1 MQSGLRTQGRRLCS
15 AVKPVADNEHV
26 SSDKASGGMAQ
37 QEKYLPTRAISGTVT
52 FARPFFLRR
61 IDRELP
67 AGSYAVETEE
77 EALGGGSALS
87 YRRIE
92 VRLFVPPIAG
102 ISNAEMWVVSPGE
115 LDAALALDRQPA
127 SRREADIRGAVEA
140 IAPAVRTVE
149 VLQLRNRDTLQDK
162 GSNTPLY
169 GTLLGILA
177 LLAATAI
184 AGRQDPA
191 GNPPPART
199 AQGPDVG

>member
-1 MQSGLRTQGRRLCS
+1 
-15 AVKPVADNEHV
+15 
-26 SSDKASGGMAQ
+26 
-37 QEKYLPTRAISGTVT
+37 LPTRAISGTVT

-77 EALGGGSALS
+77 EALESGSTLS

-92 VRLFVPPIAG
+92 VRLFVPAMAG
-102 ISNAEMWVVSPGE
+102 ISEAEMWVINPGE

-127 SRREADIRGAVEA
+127 NREPDMRGAVETA
-140 IAPAVRTVE
+140 APAIRNVKE
-149 VLQLRNRDTLQDK
+149 LQLRKRETLQDR

-177 LLAATAI
+177 LLLATVAL
-184 AGRQDPA
+184 GRQDPA
-191 GNPPPART
+191 GSPRPDYT
-199 AQGPDVG
+199 AQAPDRG

>member
-1 MQSGLRTQGRRLCS
+1 
-15 AVKPVADNEHV
+15 V
-26 SSDKASGGMAQ
+26 S
-37 QEKYLPTRAISGTVT
+37 TRAISGTVT

-77 EALGGGSALS
+77 EALESGSALS

-92 VRLFVPPIAG
+92 IRLFIPPIAG
-102 ISNAEMWVVSPGE
+102 KSDAEMWTINPGE

-127 SRREADIRGAVEA
+127 SRPEPDARGAAEA
-140 IAPAVRTVE
+140 IAPPVRTIE
-149 VLQLRNRDTLQDK
+149 EIKLRNRETIQDK

-177 LLAATAI
+177 LLVATAI
-184 AGRQDPA
+184 AGQQGPA
-191 GNPPPART
+191 GSPPPSHT
-199 AQGPDVG
+199 AQAPDVN